1 MDAVFHAFAG
11 LHFEFAE
18 QFLAALLPMAVTV
31 VVHGQAMRGVGRYY
45 RRYVGHGAKGSRRS
59 SRALTPIVIVAI
71 ILVAHFLEMGGW
83 AVFYVA
89 SGLIGDARSA
99 MGFSIDAY
107 TTLGGS
113 NIILPVRWQG
123 IDGLEAM
130 TAMLMFG
137 WSTAVLATAMK
148 SEFE

>member
-1 MDAVFHAFAG
+1 VDSLFHAFAG

-18 QFLAALLPMAVTV
+18 QFLVGLLPIALTV

-45 RRYVGHGAKGSRRS
+45 RRYVGHGAKGSDAS
-59 SRALTPIVIVAI
+59 SRAIAPIVIVGI
-71 ILVAHFLEMGGW
+71 ILIAHFLEVSGW

-99 MGFSIDAY
+99 MNFSIDAY

-113 NIILPVRWQG
+113 NITLPLRWQG
-123 IDGLEAM
+123 IDGLESM

-148 SEFE
+148 SEFI